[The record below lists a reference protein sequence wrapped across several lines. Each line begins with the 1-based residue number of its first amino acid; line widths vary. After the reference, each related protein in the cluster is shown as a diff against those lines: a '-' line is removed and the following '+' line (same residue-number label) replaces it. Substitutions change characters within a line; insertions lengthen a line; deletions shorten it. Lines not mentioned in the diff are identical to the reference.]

1 MEPFLVSARKYR
13 PLNFEDVVGQ
23 SAITNTL
30 EKSID
35 NNHLAQALLF
45 CGPRG
50 VGKTSC
56 ARILAK
62 KINEKELGTSTEED
76 YAFNIFELDAASN
89 NSVDDIR
96 NLVDQ
101 VRIPPQKGAY
111 KVYII
116 DEVHMLSTAAFN
128 AFLKTL
134 EEPPKHAIFI
144 LATTEKNKIIP
155 TILSRCQIYDFK
167 RITVTDMALHLGKI
181 AADQGITAHPDALH
195 LIAQKADGALRDAL
209 SIFDRIVSYT
219 GENLSRQAV
228 SENLNI
234 LDYDTY
240 FAATD
245 FMLAG
250 DIPSSLLLFNDC
262 LSLGFD
268 GHHFIQ
274 GLAAHLRDLMLA
286 QFPATISLME
296 VGEETKQRYES
307 QAKQTPPAFLL
318 GAIDIANH
326 CDLQFKNA
334 KNQRLLVE
342 LAIMKIASMLSG
354 VEKKNRDWTE
364 VITTPIIPTTEFKD
378 HLPKKVVQHPS
389 QNTAYVELGVET
401 ASVPMV
407 DEAIV
412 ETTSDSL
419 IDEAIVETASAP
431 IVDEI
436 PNAEPATITEP
447 VSNAKPASFSEPV
460 SVAPLTKPSLN
471 LERKEGVSGLSIASL
486 KAKKAHE
493 DALKNKV
500 QVDSPIIEDAFTEE
514 ILQKHWSDFIEKIE
528 AEGQKIIAS
537 NLNADQPKLL
547 DNFVIG
553 ITLPNDTMKKEV
565 ERAQSGVLDY
575 LKSKLNNH
583 SISLEVSVLETMDT
597 KYAFTPEEKYEKIR
611 SKNPAVDVLRQSFDL
626 DLQ

>member
-144 LATTEKNKIIP
+144 LATTEKHKIIP

-389 QNTAYVELGVET
+389 QNMDFSEVA
-401 ASVPMV
+401 
-407 DEAIV
+407 V
-412 ETTSDSL
+412 ETTSAPL

-436 PNAEPATITEP
+436 PNAEPVTITEP
-447 VSNAKPASFSEPV
+447 VSNAEPATITEPV

>member
-144 LATTEKNKIIP
+144 LATTEKHKIIP

-245 FMLAG
+245 FMLTG

-389 QNTAYVELGVET
+389 QNTASVELGVET
-401 ASVPMV
+401 ASVPM
-407 DEAIV
+407 
-412 ETTSDSL
+412 
-419 IDEAIVETASAP
+419 
-431 IVDEI
+431 VDEI

-500 QVDSPIIEDAFTEE
+500 QVDSPIIENAFTEE

>member
-116 DEVHMLSTAAFN
+116 DDVHMLSTAAFN

-144 LATTEKNKIIP
+144 LATTEKHKIIP

-245 FMLAG
+245 FMLTG

-378 HLPKKVVQHPS
+378 HLLKKVVQHPS
-389 QNTAYVELGVET
+389 QNTASVELGVET

-412 ETTSDSL
+412 ETTSAPL

-436 PNAEPATITEP
+436 PNAESATIT
-447 VSNAKPASFSEPV
+447 EPV

-486 KAKKAHE
+486 KAKKVHE

-565 ERAQSGVLDY
+565 EKAQSGVLDY

>member
-144 LATTEKNKIIP
+144 LATTEKHKIIP

-412 ETTSDSL
+412 ETTSAPL
-419 IDEAIVETASAP
+419 IDEAIVETTSAP

-436 PNAEPATITEP
+436 PNAEPI
-447 VSNAKPASFSEPV
+447 SNAKPASFSEPV
-460 SVAPLTKPSLN
+460 SVVPPNKTSLN

-597 KYAFTPEEKYEKIR
+597 KYAFTPEEKYKKIR

>member
-1 MEPFLVSARKYR
+1 LEPFLVSARKYR

-144 LATTEKNKIIP
+144 LATTEKHKIIP

-389 QNTAYVELGVET
+389 QNTASVELGVET
-401 ASVPMV
+401 
-407 DEAIV
+407 
-412 ETTSDSL
+412 TSAPL

-436 PNAEPATITEP
+436 PNAEPVTITEP
-447 VSNAKPASFSEPV
+447 VSNAEPV

>member
-1 MEPFLVSARKYR
+1 LEPFLVSARKYR

-389 QNTAYVELGVET
+389 QNTASVELGVET
-401 ASVPMV
+401 
-407 DEAIV
+407 
-412 ETTSDSL
+412 TSAPL

-436 PNAEPATITEP
+436 PNAEPVTIT
-447 VSNAKPASFSEPV
+447 EPV

>member
-144 LATTEKNKIIP
+144 LATTEKHKIIP

-389 QNTAYVELGVET
+389 QNTASVELGVET
-401 ASVPMV
+401 
-407 DEAIV
+407 
-412 ETTSDSL
+412 TSAPL

-436 PNAEPATITEP
+436 PNAEPVTITEP
-447 VSNAKPASFSEPV
+447 VSNAEPISNAKPASFSEPV

>member
-144 LATTEKNKIIP
+144 LATTEKHKIIP

-245 FMLAG
+245 FMLTG

-378 HLPKKVVQHPS
+378 HLLKKVVQHPS
-389 QNTAYVELGVET
+389 QNTASVELGVET

-412 ETTSDSL
+412 ETTSTPL

-436 PNAEPATITEP
+436 PNAESATIT
-447 VSNAKPASFSEPV
+447 EPV

-486 KAKKAHE
+486 KAKKVHE

-565 ERAQSGVLDY
+565 EKAQSGVLDY

>member
-1 MEPFLVSARKYR
+1 LEPFLVSARKYR

-144 LATTEKNKIIP
+144 LATTEKHKIIP

-389 QNTAYVELGVET
+389 QNTASVELGVET
-401 ASVPMV
+401 
-407 DEAIV
+407 
-412 ETTSDSL
+412 TSAPL

-436 PNAEPATITEP
+436 PNAEPVTITEP
-447 VSNAKPASFSEPV
+447 VSNAEPV
-460 SVAPLTKPSLN
+460 SVVPLTKPSLN

>member
-13 PLNFEDVVGQ
+13 PLNFDDVVGQ

-30 EKSID
+30 EKSIA

-62 KINEKELGTSTEED
+62 KINQKELGTSTEED

-144 LATTEKNKIIP
+144 LATTEKHKIIP

-181 AADQGITAHPDALH
+181 AADQGINAHPDALH

-209 SIFDRIVSYT
+209 SIFDRIISYT

-228 SENLNI
+228 SENLNV

-240 FAATD
+240 FAATE

-274 GLAAHLRDLMLA
+274 GLASHLRDLMLA

-296 VGEETKQRYES
+296 VGEETKQRYEA
-307 QAKQTPPAFLL
+307 QAKQTPPDFLL

-354 VEKKNRDWTE
+354 GEKKNRDWTE
-364 VITTPIIPTTEFKD
+364 VSTSPIIPTTEFKE
-378 HLPKKVVQHPS
+378 HTPKKVIKEPAP
-389 QNTAYVELGVET
+389 NTASDELGVET
-401 ASVPMV
+401 VSAPII
-407 DEAIV
+407 DEVIM
-412 ETTSDSL
+412 ETTS
-419 IDEAIVETASAP
+419 APTIVEIP
-431 IVDEI
+431 I
-436 PNAEPATITEP
+436 
-447 VSNAKPASFSEPV
+447 AKPIPV
-460 SVAPLTKPSLN
+460 DGSVPIEAPSKPTLN
-471 LERKEGVSGLSIASL
+471 LEKKEGVSGLSIASL

-493 DALKNKV
+493 EALKNKV
-500 QVDSPIIEDAFTEE
+500 QVDSPIIEDPFTEE
-514 ILQKHWSDFIEKIE
+514 VLQKHWNDFVEKIE
-528 AEGQKIIAS
+528 KEGQKIIAS

-547 DNFVIG
+547 NNFVIG

-575 LKSKLNNH
+575 LKAKLNNH
-583 SISLEVSVLETMDT
+583 SITLKVSVLETMDT

>member
-101 VRIPPQKGAY
+101 VRIPPHKGAY

-144 LATTEKNKIIP
+144 LATTEKHKIIP

-245 FMLAG
+245 FMLTG

-378 HLPKKVVQHPS
+378 HLLKKVVQHPS
-389 QNTAYVELGVET
+389 QNTASVELGVET

-412 ETTSDSL
+412 ETTSAPL

-436 PNAEPATITEP
+436 PNAESATIT
-447 VSNAKPASFSEPV
+447 EPV

-486 KAKKAHE
+486 KAKKVHE

-528 AEGQKIIAS
+528 ADGQKIIAS

-565 ERAQSGVLDY
+565 EKAQSGVLDY

>member
-1 MEPFLVSARKYR
+1 LEPFLVSARKYR
-13 PLNFEDVVGQ
+13 PLNFDDVVGQ

-30 EKSID
+30 EKSIA

-144 LATTEKNKIIP
+144 LATTEKHKIIP

-181 AADQGITAHPDALH
+181 ATDQGINAHPDALH

-209 SIFDRIVSYT
+209 SIFDRIISYT

-228 SENLNI
+228 SENLNV

-240 FAATD
+240 FAATE

-274 GLAAHLRDLMLA
+274 GLASHLRDLMLA

-296 VGEETKQRYES
+296 VGEETKQRYEA
-307 QAKQTPPAFLL
+307 QAKQTPPDFLL

-354 VEKKNRDWTE
+354 GEKKNRDWTE
-364 VITTPIIPTTEFKD
+364 VSTSPIIPTTEFKE
-378 HLPKKVVQHPS
+378 HTPKKVIKEPAP
-389 QNTAYVELGVET
+389 NTASDELGVET
-401 ASVPMV
+401 VSAPII
-407 DEAIV
+407 DEVIM
-412 ETTSDSL
+412 ETTS
-419 IDEAIVETASAP
+419 APTIVEIP
-431 IVDEI
+431 I
-436 PNAEPATITEP
+436 
-447 VSNAKPASFSEPV
+447 AKPIPV
-460 SVAPLTKPSLN
+460 DGSVPIEAPSKPTLN
-471 LERKEGVSGLSIASL
+471 LEKKEGVSGLSIASL

-493 DALKNKV
+493 EALKNKV
-500 QVDSPIIEDAFTEE
+500 KVDSPIIEDPFTEE
-514 ILQKHWSDFIEKIE
+514 VLQKHWNDFAEKIE
-528 AEGQKIIAS
+528 KEGQKIIAS

-575 LKSKLNNH
+575 LKAKLNNH
-583 SISLEVSVLETMDT
+583 SITLKVSVLETMDT

>member
-144 LATTEKNKIIP
+144 LATTEKHKIIP

-389 QNTAYVELGVET
+389 QNTASVELGVET

-412 ETTSDSL
+412 ETTSAPL

-436 PNAEPATITEP
+436 PNA
-447 VSNAKPASFSEPV
+447 EPV

>member
-1 MEPFLVSARKYR
+1 LEPFLVSARKYR

-144 LATTEKNKIIP
+144 LATTEKHKIIP

-286 QFPATISLME
+286 QFPATITLME
-296 VGEETKQRYES
+296 VGEETKQRYKS

-389 QNTAYVELGVET
+389 QNMDFSEVAVET
-401 ASVPMV
+401 TSAPLI

-412 ETTSDSL
+412 ETTSAPI
-419 IDEAIVETASAP
+419 IDEAIVETASEP

-436 PNAEPATITEP
+436 PNAEP

-460 SVAPLTKPSLN
+460 SVVPPTKTRLN

>member
-144 LATTEKNKIIP
+144 LATTEKHKIIP

-245 FMLAG
+245 FMLTG

-378 HLPKKVVQHPS
+378 HLLKKVVQHPS
-389 QNTAYVELGVET
+389 QNTASVELGVET

-412 ETTSDSL
+412 ETTYAPL

-436 PNAEPATITEP
+436 PNAESATIT
-447 VSNAKPASFSEPV
+447 EPV

-486 KAKKAHE
+486 KAKKVHE

-565 ERAQSGVLDY
+565 EKAQSGVLDY

>member
-13 PLNFEDVVGQ
+13 PLNFDDVVGQ

-30 EKSID
+30 EKSIA

-144 LATTEKNKIIP
+144 LATTEKHKIIP

-181 AADQGITAHPDALH
+181 AADQGINAHPDALH

-209 SIFDRIVSYT
+209 SIFDRIISYT

-228 SENLNI
+228 SENLNV

-240 FAATD
+240 FAATE

-274 GLAAHLRDLMLA
+274 GLASHLRDLMLA

-296 VGEETKQRYES
+296 VGEETKQRYEA
-307 QAKQTPPAFLL
+307 QAKQTPPDFLL

-354 VEKKNRDWTE
+354 GEKKNRDWTE
-364 VITTPIIPTTEFKD
+364 VSTSPIIPTTEFKE
-378 HLPKKVVQHPS
+378 HTPKKVIKEPAP
-389 QNTAYVELGVET
+389 NTASDELGVET
-401 ASVPMV
+401 VSAPII
-407 DEAIV
+407 DEVIM
-412 ETTSDSL
+412 ETTS
-419 IDEAIVETASAP
+419 APTIVEIP
-431 IVDEI
+431 I
-436 PNAEPATITEP
+436 
-447 VSNAKPASFSEPV
+447 AKPIPV
-460 SVAPLTKPSLN
+460 DGSVPIEAPSKPTLN
-471 LERKEGVSGLSIASL
+471 LEKKEGVSGLSIASL

-493 DALKNKV
+493 EALKNKV
-500 QVDSPIIEDAFTEE
+500 QVDSPIIEDPFTEE
-514 ILQKHWSDFIEKIE
+514 VLQKHWNDFVEKIE
-528 AEGQKIIAS
+528 KEGQKIIAS

-547 DNFVIG
+547 DNFVID

-575 LKSKLNNH
+575 LKAKLNNH
-583 SISLEVSVLETMDT
+583 SITLKVSVLETMDT

>member
-1 MEPFLVSARKYR
+1 LEPFLVSARKYR
-13 PLNFEDVVGQ
+13 PLNFDDVVGQ

-30 EKSID
+30 EKSIA

-144 LATTEKNKIIP
+144 LATTEKHKIIP

-181 AADQGITAHPDALH
+181 AADQGINAHPDALH

-209 SIFDRIVSYT
+209 SIFDRIISYT

-228 SENLNI
+228 SENLNV

-240 FAATD
+240 FAATE

-274 GLAAHLRDLMLA
+274 GLASHLRDLMLA

-296 VGEETKQRYES
+296 VGEETKQRYEA
-307 QAKQTPPAFLL
+307 QAKQTPPDFLL

-342 LAIMKIASMLSG
+342 LSIMKIASMLSG
-354 VEKKNRDWTE
+354 GEKKNRDWTE
-364 VITTPIIPTTEFKD
+364 VSTSPIIPTTEFKE
-378 HLPKKVVQHPS
+378 HTPKKVIKEPAP
-389 QNTAYVELGVET
+389 NTASDELGVET
-401 ASVPMV
+401 VSAPII
-407 DEAIV
+407 DEVIM
-412 ETTSDSL
+412 ETTS
-419 IDEAIVETASAP
+419 APTIVEIP
-431 IVDEI
+431 I
-436 PNAEPATITEP
+436 
-447 VSNAKPASFSEPV
+447 AKPIPV
-460 SVAPLTKPSLN
+460 DGSVPIEAPSKPTLN
-471 LERKEGVSGLSIASL
+471 LEKKEGVSGLSIASL

-493 DALKNKV
+493 EALKNKV
-500 QVDSPIIEDAFTEE
+500 QVDSPIIEDPFTEE
-514 ILQKHWSDFIEKIE
+514 VLQKHWNDFVEKIE
-528 AEGQKIIAS
+528 KEGQKIIAS

-575 LKSKLNNH
+575 LKAKLNNH
-583 SISLEVSVLETMDT
+583 SITLKVSVLETMDT

-611 SKNPAVDVLRQSFDL
+611 SKNPAVDFLRQSFDL

>member
-144 LATTEKNKIIP
+144 LATTEKHKIIP

-167 RITVTDMALHLGKI
+167 RITVTDMALHFGKI

-245 FMLAG
+245 FMLTG

-378 HLPKKVVQHPS
+378 HLLKKVVQHPS
-389 QNTAYVELGVET
+389 QNTASVELGVET

-412 ETTSDSL
+412 ETTSAPL

-436 PNAEPATITEP
+436 PNAESATIT
-447 VSNAKPASFSEPV
+447 EPV

-486 KAKKAHE
+486 KAKKVHE

-565 ERAQSGVLDY
+565 EKAQSGVLDY

>member
-144 LATTEKNKIIP
+144 LATTEKHKIIP

-245 FMLAG
+245 FMLTG

-378 HLPKKVVQHPS
+378 HLLKKVVQHPS
-389 QNTAYVELGVET
+389 QNTASVELGVET

-412 ETTSDSL
+412 ETTSAPL

-436 PNAEPATITEP
+436 PNAESATIT
-447 VSNAKPASFSEPV
+447 EPV

-486 KAKKAHE
+486 KAKKVHE

>member
-144 LATTEKNKIIP
+144 LATTEKHKIIP

-318 GAIDIANH
+318 GAIDITNH

-389 QNTAYVELGVET
+389 QNMDFSEVAVET
-401 ASVPMV
+401 TSAPLI

-412 ETTSDSL
+412 ETTSAPI
-419 IDEAIVETASAP
+419 IDEAIVETASEP

-436 PNAEPATITEP
+436 PNAEP
-447 VSNAKPASFSEPV
+447 VSNAKPASFLEPV
-460 SVAPLTKPSLN
+460 SVVPPTKTRLN

-565 ERAQSGVLDY
+565 ERAQSGILDY

>member
-13 PLNFEDVVGQ
+13 PLNFDDVVGQ

-30 EKSID
+30 EKSIA

-62 KINEKELGTSTEED
+62 KINEKELGTSNEED

-144 LATTEKNKIIP
+144 LATTEKHKIIP

-181 AADQGITAHPDALH
+181 AADQGINAHPDALH

-209 SIFDRIVSYT
+209 SIFDRIISYT

-228 SENLNI
+228 SENLNV

-240 FAATD
+240 FAATE

-274 GLAAHLRDLMLA
+274 GLASHLRDLMLA

-296 VGEETKQRYES
+296 VGEETKQRYEA
-307 QAKQTPPAFLL
+307 QAKQTPPDFLL

-354 VEKKNRDWTE
+354 GEKKNRDWTE
-364 VITTPIIPTTEFKD
+364 VSTSPIIPTTEFKE
-378 HLPKKVVQHPS
+378 HTPKKVIKEPAP
-389 QNTAYVELGVET
+389 NTASDELGVET
-401 ASVPMV
+401 VSAPII
-407 DEAIV
+407 DEVIM
-412 ETTSDSL
+412 ETTS
-419 IDEAIVETASAP
+419 APTIVEIP
-431 IVDEI
+431 I
-436 PNAEPATITEP
+436 
-447 VSNAKPASFSEPV
+447 AKPIPV
-460 SVAPLTKPSLN
+460 DGSVPIEAPSKPTLN
-471 LERKEGVSGLSIASL
+471 LEKKEGVSGLSIASL

-493 DALKNKV
+493 EALKNKV
-500 QVDSPIIEDAFTEE
+500 QVDSPIIEDPFTEE
-514 ILQKHWSDFIEKIE
+514 VLQKHWNDFVEKIE
-528 AEGQKIIAS
+528 KEGQKIIAS

-547 DNFVIG
+547 DNFVID

-575 LKSKLNNH
+575 LKAKLNNH
-583 SISLEVSVLETMDT
+583 SITLKVSVLETMDT

>member
-144 LATTEKNKIIP
+144 LATTEKHKIIP

-245 FMLAG
+245 FMLTG

-296 VGEETKQRYES
+296 VGEETKQRYEP

-378 HLPKKVVQHPS
+378 HLLKKVVQHPS
-389 QNTAYVELGVET
+389 QNTASVELGVET

-412 ETTSDSL
+412 ETTSAPL

-436 PNAEPATITEP
+436 PNAESATIT
-447 VSNAKPASFSEPV
+447 EPV

-486 KAKKAHE
+486 KAKKVHE

-565 ERAQSGVLDY
+565 EKAQSGVLDY

>member
-144 LATTEKNKIIP
+144 LATTEKHKIIP

-389 QNTAYVELGVET
+389 QNTASVELGVET
-401 ASVPMV
+401 ASVPM
-407 DEAIV
+407 
-412 ETTSDSL
+412 
-419 IDEAIVETASAP
+419 
-431 IVDEI
+431 VDEI

-447 VSNAKPASFSEPV
+447 VSNAKPASFSEAV
-460 SVAPLTKPSLN
+460 SVVPPNKTSLN

>member
-1 MEPFLVSARKYR
+1 LEPFLVSARKYR

-144 LATTEKNKIIP
+144 LATTEKHKIIP

-167 RITVTDMALHLGKI
+167 RIAVTDMALHLGKI

-389 QNTAYVELGVET
+389 QNTASVELGVET
-401 ASVPMV
+401 
-407 DEAIV
+407 
-412 ETTSDSL
+412 TSAPL

-436 PNAEPATITEP
+436 PNAEPVTITEP
-447 VSNAKPASFSEPV
+447 VSNAEPV
-460 SVAPLTKPSLN
+460 SVVPLTKPSLN

>member
-144 LATTEKNKIIP
+144 LATTEKHKIIP

-389 QNTAYVELGVET
+389 QNTASVELGVET
-401 ASVPMV
+401 
-407 DEAIV
+407 
-412 ETTSDSL
+412 TSAPL

-436 PNAEPATITEP
+436 PNAEPVTITEPATITEP

>member
-144 LATTEKNKIIP
+144 LATTEKHKIIP

-389 QNTAYVELGVET
+389 QNMDFSEVA
-401 ASVPMV
+401 
-407 DEAIV
+407 V
-412 ETTSDSL
+412 ETTSAPL

-436 PNAEPATITEP
+436 PNAEPATIT
-447 VSNAKPASFSEPV
+447 EPV

>member
-1 MEPFLVSARKYR
+1 LEPFLVSARKYR
-13 PLNFEDVVGQ
+13 PLNFDNVVGQ

-30 EKSID
+30 EKSIA

-144 LATTEKNKIIP
+144 LATTEKHKIIP

-219 GENLSRQAV
+219 GKDLSRQAV

-240 FAATD
+240 FAATE

-274 GLAAHLRDLMLA
+274 GLASHLRDLMLA

-296 VGEETKQRYES
+296 VGEETKQRYEA
-307 QAKQTPPAFLL
+307 QAKQTPPNFLL

-342 LAIMKIASMLSG
+342 LAIMKIASILSG
-354 VEKKNRDWTE
+354 GEKKNRNWTE
-364 VITTPIIPTTEFKD
+364 VSDSPIIPTTEFKE
-378 HLPKKVVQHPS
+378 HTPKKVIQEPAT
-389 QNTAYVELGVET
+389 NT
-401 ASVPMV
+401 ASVEP
-407 DEAIV
+407 EIK
-412 ETTSDSL
+412 TTS
-419 IDEAIVETASAP
+419 AP
-431 IVDEI
+431 VIDEI
-436 PNAEPATITEP
+436 PI
-447 VSNAKPASFSEPV
+447 AKPIPV
-460 SVAPLTKPSLN
+460 DVPVPVEAPSKPTLN
-471 LERKEGVSGLSIASL
+471 LEKKEGVSGLSIASL

-493 DALKNKV
+493 EALKNKV
-500 QVDSPIIEDAFTEE
+500 QVDSPIIEDPFTEE
-514 ILQKHWSDFIEKIE
+514 VLQKHWNDFVEKIE
-528 AEGQKIIAS
+528 QEGQKIIAS

-547 DNFVIG
+547 DHFVIG

-575 LKSKLNNH
+575 LKAKLNNH
-583 SISLEVSVLETMDT
+583 SITLKVSVLETMDT

>member
-1 MEPFLVSARKYR
+1 LEPFLVSARKYR

-144 LATTEKNKIIP
+144 LATTEKHKIIP

-167 RITVTDMALHLGKI
+167 RIMVTDMALHLGKI

-245 FMLAG
+245 FMLTG

-389 QNTAYVELGVET
+389 QNTASVELGVET

-412 ETTSDSL
+412 ETTSAPL

-436 PNAEPATITEP
+436 PNAESATIT
-447 VSNAKPASFSEPV
+447 EPV

-486 KAKKAHE
+486 KAKKVHE
-493 DALKNKV
+493 DALRNKV

>member
-134 EEPPKHAIFI
+134 EEPQKHAIFI
-144 LATTEKNKIIP
+144 LATTEKHKIIP

-245 FMLAG
+245 FMLTG

-378 HLPKKVVQHPS
+378 HLLKKVVQHPS
-389 QNTAYVELGVET
+389 QNTASVELGVET

-412 ETTSDSL
+412 ETTSAPL
-419 IDEAIVETASAP
+419 IDEAIVETASAT

-436 PNAEPATITEP
+436 PNAESATIT
-447 VSNAKPASFSEPV
+447 EPV

-486 KAKKAHE
+486 KAKKVHE

-565 ERAQSGVLDY
+565 EKAQSGVLDY

>member
-13 PLNFEDVVGQ
+13 PLNFDDVVGQ

-30 EKSID
+30 EKSIA

-144 LATTEKNKIIP
+144 LATTEKHKIIP

-181 AADQGITAHPDALH
+181 ATDQGITAHPDALH

-209 SIFDRIVSYT
+209 SIFDRIISYT

-228 SENLNI
+228 SENLNV
-234 LDYDTY
+234 LDYDIY
-240 FAATD
+240 FAATE

-250 DIPSSLLLFNDC
+250 DIPSSLLVFNDC

-274 GLAAHLRDLMLA
+274 GLASHLRDLMLA

-296 VGEETKQRYES
+296 VGEETKQRYEA
-307 QAKQTPPAFLL
+307 QAKKTPPDFLL

-354 VEKKNRDWTE
+354 GEKKNRDWTE
-364 VITTPIIPTTEFKD
+364 VSASPIIPSTEFKE
-378 HLPKKVVQHPS
+378 HTPKKVIQVPAP
-389 QNTAYVELGVET
+389 NTVSVELEVET
-401 ASVPMV
+401 ASAPVV
-407 DEAIV
+407 DEM
-412 ETTSDSL
+412 
-419 IDEAIVETASAP
+419 IVETASAP
-431 IVDEI
+431 ILEEI
-436 PNAEPATITEP
+436 PI
-447 VSNAKPASFSEPV
+447 AKPIPV
-460 SVAPLTKPSLN
+460 NESTKPTLN
-471 LERKEGVSGLSIASL
+471 LEKKEGVSGLSIASL
-486 KAKKAHE
+486 KAKKAHNE
-493 DALKNKV
+493 ALKNKV
-500 QVDSPIIEDAFTEE
+500 QVDSPIIEDPFTEE
-514 ILQKHWSDFIEKIE
+514 VLQKYWNDFVEKIE
-528 AEGQKIIAS
+528 KEGQKIIAS

-575 LKSKLNNH
+575 LKAKLNNH
-583 SISLEVSVLETMDT
+583 SITLKVSVLETMDT
-597 KYAFTPEEKYEKIR
+597 KYAFTPEEKFEKIR

>member
-1 MEPFLVSARKYR
+1 M
-13 PLNFEDVVGQ
+13 VGQ

-144 LATTEKNKIIP
+144 LATTEKHKIIP

-245 FMLAG
+245 FMLTG

-378 HLPKKVVQHPS
+378 HLLKKVVQHPS
-389 QNTAYVELGVET
+389 QNTASVELGVET

-412 ETTSDSL
+412 ETTSAPL

-436 PNAEPATITEP
+436 PNAESATIT
-447 VSNAKPASFSEPV
+447 EPV

-486 KAKKAHE
+486 KAKKVHE

-565 ERAQSGVLDY
+565 EKAQSGVLDY

>member
-76 YAFNIFELDAASN
+76 YAFNIFELDDASN

-144 LATTEKNKIIP
+144 LATTEKHKIIP

-245 FMLAG
+245 FMLTG

-378 HLPKKVVQHPS
+378 HLLKKVVQHPS
-389 QNTAYVELGVET
+389 QNTASVELGVET

-412 ETTSDSL
+412 ETTSAPL

-436 PNAEPATITEP
+436 PNAESATIT
-447 VSNAKPASFSEPV
+447 EPV

-486 KAKKAHE
+486 KAKKVHE

-565 ERAQSGVLDY
+565 EKAQSGVLDY